1 MDAALRRL
9 VRRRAD
15 GRCEYCRLVQN
26 MEPLSFH
33 IEHIV
38 SRQHGGTDS
47 PDNLALAC
55 HHCNL
60 RKGTNLTAIDTDAG
74 LLTRLFHPRQDVWEQ
89 HFIERAGEVI
99 GRTAVGR
106 ATVRLLKMND
116 RGRLRLRAVQ

>member
-1 MDAALRRL
+1 MDAALRHL

-15 GRCEYCRLVQN
+15 GRCEYCRLVQK

-47 PDNLALAC
+47 PDNLALAS

-74 LLTRLFHPRQDVWEQ
+74 LLTRLFHPRQV
-89 HFIERAGEVI
+89 FGSSTSSSAPARSSGERPSDARQFGC
-99 GRTAVGR
+99 
-106 ATVRLLKMND
+106 
-116 RGRLRLRAVQ
+116 